1 MTTPRDAGVA
11 QVPPLPWRIWVAM
24 FTRLLAVQASWNY
37 ELMLGPGIGFA
48 TEPAL
53 RALPGGPGGEAYRAA
68 LARQSRYFNAHP
80 YLAAVAVGA
89 LSRAEWDAQPP
100 AQIERFRTAMC
111 GPLGSVGDRL
121 VWAGWLPF
129 CALVAL
135 LAYGL
140 GAGPLAVAV
149 LFLVLYNAGHIG
161 LRAWGLR
168 VGWRN
173 GLRVATA
180 LGNPVLRRGPQYI
193 ARAVMCLAG
202 AAIPLAMHRALAAM
216 LNGVTHDVS
225 PALGNTA
232 LASAVLAAVALAAI
246 LVRLHGR
253 VEGWRAALVVLTAL
267 IIFSVV
273 R

>member
-1 MTTPRDAGVA
+1 
-11 QVPPLPWRIWVAM
+11 M
-24 FTRLLAVQASWNY
+24 FARLLAVQGAWNY
-37 ELMLGPGIGFA
+37 ELMLGTGIGFA
-48 TEPAL
+48 AEPAL
-53 RALPGGPGGEAYRAA
+53 RSLPGGPTGEAYHAA

-89 LSRAEWDAQPP
+89 LARAELAGQPP
-100 AQIERFRTAMC
+100 AQIERLRTAMC

-121 VWAGWLPF
+121 VWAGWLP
-129 CALVAL
+129 CCSLTAL

-140 GAGPLAVAV
+140 GAGAVTVVA

-173 GLRVATA
+173 GLRVAA
-180 LGNPVLRRGPQYI
+180 VLANPVLRQGPQYI
-193 ARAVMCLAG
+193 ARAVMLLAG
-202 AAIPLAMHRALAAM
+202 AAIPLAMRRALA
-216 LNGVTHDVS
+216 GVH
-225 PALGNTA
+225 
-232 LASAVLAAVALAAI
+232 LASSLNVVPTPVGRTPVVTLLAAAVLGAA
-246 LVRLHGR
+246 LVWLHGR
-253 VEGWRAALVVLTAL
+253 VEGWRGAALILAAL

>member
-1 MTTPRDAGVA
+1 MSTARDAA
-11 QVPPLPWRIWVAM
+11 APDTPSLPWRTWVAI
-24 FTRLLAVQASWNY
+24 FARLLAVQASWNY

-48 TEPAL
+48 AEPAL

-89 LSRAEWDAQPP
+89 LARAERDGQPA

-121 VWAGWLPF
+121 VWAGWLP
-129 CALVAL
+129 CCSLVAL
-135 LAYGL
+135 LAYGV
-140 GAGPLAVAV
+140 GAGPLAVAL
-149 LFLVLYNAGHIG
+149 LFLVMYNAGHIG

-173 GLRVATA
+173 GLRVAPA
-180 LGNPVLRRGPQYI
+180 LGTPVLRRGPQYI

-202 AAIPLAMHRALAAM
+202 AAVPLAMHRALASM
-216 LNGVTHDVS
+216 LNGPTHGIP
-225 PALGNTA
+225 PARGNAA
-232 LASAVLAAVALAAI
+232 LASAVLAAVALAAV

-253 VEGWRAALVVLTAL
+253 VEGWRAALVVLAAM